1 MSVSLIS
8 SRTVRDNVSKDKNL
22 RRAAEVVLFPAHT
35 GTNVQV
41 CTPMQVHGD
50 GAAFICPAKRTDPK
64 CAKFTQLKE
73 MALSIHSRHCKA
85 EGTH

>member
-1 MSVSLIS
+1 MFSFLHTWAQMC
-8 SRTVRDNVSKDKNL
+8 RY
-22 RRAAEVVLFPAHT
+22 AHLCR
-35 GTNVQV
+35 
-41 CTPMQVHGD
+41 CTET

-73 MALSIHSRHCKA
+73 MALSIYSRYCKA